1 MPSTLNNLKSTLF
14 SLIGERNKDSIVNE
28 IANSVNDTKIKNQK
42 RDLEIK

>member
-1 MPSTLNNLKSTLF
+1 MPSTLNDLKRTLF